1 MRARQGFSRR
11 EGGKTVATTG
21 TNMFESR
28 VVWIVVSPID
38 YPKDCRHS
46 PYRQGTHKGTCALG
60 LPVMSHLS
68 LRCCLPGPD
77 RWPFMLHSHGLQ
89 DTEFPKLDAGSDWC
103 FYVIS
108 ACHCWSRRT
117 TGRQPLN

>member
-38 YPKDCRHS
+38 YPKDCRH
-46 PYRQGTHKGTCALG
+46 ALG

-77 RWPFMLHSHGLQ
+77 HWPFMLHSHGLQ
-89 DTEFPKLDAGSDWC
+89 DTELPKLDAGSDWC

-108 ACHCWSRRT
+108 ACHCWSKRT
-117 TGRQPLN
+117 TGRQLLN